1 MKMFK
6 YAKAQTDVLFT
17 LINESNPGLVEAR
30 DLQNSL
36 LGNISAR
43 TPGAGEIQ
51 DTVVSIYATP
61 QSFYVGKRVLTYRRI
76 DLGKFFQNTVVE
88 IDTWYPGNLTPA
100 LFVAEVNKRYGIALT
115 TADIPNEP
123 RGNAAFVQQ
132 MYITAGSLL
141 YKGMFSFRW
150 NMGKRT
156 IPEILG
162 STRPAG
168 LKWDVGYVEGK
179 PIGTLVGYGVDYTGQ
194 LATINQLAT
203 STVLNSTI
211 NSFVRALVNKFNAY
225 TGLNLDLA
233 KDHTVQG
240 GLQGLTITKVTIPS
254 DNAIEANG
262 AKFNRVLVIS
272 ALPTSWFCGK
282 FLLHYNA

>member
-6 YAKAQTDVLFT
+6 YAKAQTDVLLT
-17 LINESNPGLVEAR
+17 LVNESNPGLVEQR
-30 DLQNSL
+30 DLVNSL
-36 LGNISAR
+36 LGNVSAR

-51 DTVVSIYATP
+51 DTQVSIYATP
-61 QSFYVGKRVLTYRRI
+61 QSFYIGKRVLIYRRI

-88 IDTWYPGNLTPA
+88 IDTWYAGNLTPA

-115 TADIPNEP
+115 TADIPTDP
-123 RGNAAFVQQ
+123 RGEATFVQQ
-132 MYITAGSLL
+132 MYINASSLL
-141 YKGMFSFRW
+141 YKGMFNFRW
-150 NMGKRT
+150 SKGKRT

-162 STRPAG
+162 STKAPG
-168 LKWDVGYVEGK
+168 LKWDVGFVEGK
-179 PIGTLVGYGVDYTGQ
+179 PIGTLVGFGVDYTPQ

-203 STVLNSTI
+203 STTLAASVNG
-211 NSFVRALVNKFNAY
+211 FVKALVNKFNGY
-225 TGLNLDLA
+225 TGLTLDLA
-233 KDHTVQG
+233 KDHTQVG
-240 GLQGLTITKVTIPS
+240 GLQGLTLTKVTIPS

-282 FLLHYNA
+282 FLFHYNA